1 MSSTVMYIFGDGRC
15 GHEFVKS
22 VCRYMEKTERCAKCF
37 VVVVDKSFEKKMEDI
52 RHGHGHCA
60 IEAIDMHKLK
70 QSPEEL
76 ESVMK
81 KHKVDWL
88 IIQPS
93 GDTYSSHEQVKMTL
107 EAYKKC
113 GGHNV
118 IMNSI
123 AKCDEC
129 QDRPMKECHLSEEI
143 VKRCCP
149 NSYVILRV
157 QMPLM
162 ELDFFAEGVQ
172 KERKWMLPTGNSN
185 FSPVSTK
192 RDLACCIGHIVKE
205 QKMVQRFA
213 GQTFTLTNREKI
225 NGQRLAQMTGS
236 AFNEDVKFQNISLE
250 DACKILDRYVG
261 GGGGS
266 HGDDDGRRD
275 DSGQG
280 RKSLRR
286 GLLNHC
292 EKDMLLAM
300 FKMIQHNLYDFT
312 TEDVKKISQMEP
324 MSVEEY
330 LRKREAHLR
339 GNRG

>member
-1 MSSTVMYIFGDGRC
+1 
-15 GHEFVKS
+15 
-22 VCRYMEKTERCAKCF
+22 MEKTERCAKCF
-37 VVVVDKSFEKKMEDI
+37 VVVVDKSFEKEMEDI
-52 RHGHGHCA
+52 RHGHCA
-60 IEAIDMHKLK
+60 IEAIDMRKLK

-76 ESVMK
+76 EAVMK

-88 IIQPS
+88 VIQPS
-93 GDTYSSHEQVKMTL
+93 GDSYCSPEQVKMTM

-113 GGHNV
+113 GGHNC

-129 QDRPMKECHLSEEI
+129 EDHPMKECHQSEEI

-205 QKMVQRFA
+205 QKMSQRFA

-261 GGGGS
+261 GGG
-266 HGDDDGRRD
+266 RRD
-275 DSGQG
+275 DDDDRAQG
-280 RKSLRR
+280 GKSLRR
-286 GLLNHC
+286 RLLNHC

-300 FKMIQHNLYDFT
+300 FKMIQHNKYDFT
-312 TEDVKKISQMEP
+312 TDDVKKISQKDP
-324 MSVEEY
+324 MTVEEY
-330 LRKREAHLR
+330 LRKREANLR
-339 GNRG
+339 GR